1 MENQINNIYVEL
13 NEEIKKAIPFKWKSA
28 NLHEK
33 ISPIENIDELSTE
46 LTQKFIHKLPEIR
59 KKLIFDVQAAYNG
72 DPAALSYAEVK
83 LAYPGLS
90 AITSHTELLM
100 KFIPL
105 KFHLFQEL

>member
-1 MENQINNIYVEL
+1 MH
-13 NEEIKKAIPFKWKSA
+13 EEI
-28 NLHEK
+28 N
-33 ISPIENIDELSTE
+33 PIENMDEFSAK

-90 AITSHTELLM
+90 AITSHRIAYEIYSLKL
-100 KFIPL
+100 PL
-105 KFHLFQEL
+105 FS